1 MYFRVTFAELFGR
14 QLGCVA
20 LASILAAVSPIGAL
34 TTTTASAADYRM
46 EKGPEAIPAGLTKEV
61 SSQIAPSSLTVIRG
75 TSRKICHI
83 WLCKE
88 WELKAFS
95 PTGDVNY
102 PFVPGQLMGVVQFE
116 RKHAD
121 FRDQDVEDGIYT
133 LRYGQQ
139 PVDGAHVGTSPTRD
153 FVLLVPAEADKSPK
167 PMRYKDMVLASA
179 EVSGSNHPAL
189 FSLQRLKGEGPIRH
203 EEEKDWRIARLK
215 GTGRVGDEKK
225 VVSLDLVVY
234 GQGE

>member
-1 MYFRVTFAELFGR
+1 MYCRFSSVELFGR
-14 QLGCVA
+14 QFGCVA
-20 LASILAAVSPIGAL
+20 LASILASILPVGVL
-34 TTTTASAADYRM
+34 TTATVSAADYRI
-46 EKGPEAIPAGLTKEV
+46 EKGPEAIPDGLTKEV

-139 PVDGAHVGTSPTRD
+139 PVDGDHVGTSPTRD
-153 FVLLVPAEADKSPK
+153 FLLLVPASADKTPK
-167 PMRYKDMVLASA
+167 PMLYKDMVLASA
-179 EVSGSNHPAL
+179 EVAGTNHPAL

-203 EEEKDWRIARLK
+203 DEEKDWWIARLK

-225 VVSLDLVVY
+225 ALPLDLVVY